1 MTKKGLNMFFGK
13 KKEEYDFSFVDDK
26 IRNLRNF
33 GVFISDDD
41 EKKLNSSDPIEKIKT
56 IFEFEEREN
65 FYWNTFK
72 NTYPVGMFSVLP
84 NREFIEWNK
93 DFENLTGWS
102 HNELKNID
110 SAAKVLWPINP
121 KECKVCKIVGQFDM
135 KERTAGFG
143 TADLIDKKGETIPVF
158 VYVIPVFNKGEL
170 DRTYVI
176 IRDRRDEIK
185 QRKSYLENAINPIIS
200 RLEKLVQKDLS
211 ALIKIENE
219 ELKSLENPI
228 NQIITTLQNILTSI
242 DSQAHNINENSNQ
255 TKEMLENSLSWA
267 NGEFQETQ
275 QDLMTKAKSL
285 DESTSSIEE
294 MVNLIK
300 DISDQ
305 TNLLALNAAI
315 EAARAGEHGRGFAV
329 VAEEVRNLAERSQ
342 KATTEISS
350 TISLIKDASFTII
363 QEIDNSIKDS
373 DKLIQTLNSINEKV
387 SSIEEHV
394 EKLTNEV
401 EEFKL

>member
-1 MTKKGLNMFFGK
+1 MFFSK
-13 KKEEYDFSFVDDK
+13 KTTQYDFSFVDEK

-33 GVFISDDD
+33 GIFISDDD
-41 EKKLNSSDPIEKIKT
+41 EKRLNSDNPIEKIKVL
-56 IFEFEEREN
+56 FEIEERELN
-65 FYWNTFK
+65 YWQTFK
-72 NTYPVGMFSVLP
+72 NTYPVAMFTVTP
-84 NREFIEWNK
+84 QRRFIEWNK
-93 DFENLTGWS
+93 DFETLTGWS
-102 HNELKNID
+102 HDELRNID

-121 KECKVCKIVGQFDM
+121 SECKVCKIVRKFDM
-135 KERTAGFG
+135 KEKKAGYG
-143 TADLIDKKGETIPVF
+143 LAKIIDKKNENIPVF
-158 VYVIPVFNKGEL
+158 VYVIPVFNRGEL

-176 IRDRRDEIK
+176 IRDRREEIN

-200 RLEKLVQKDLS
+200 RLERLAQKDISALVQID
-211 ALIKIENE
+211 NE

-228 NQIITTLQNILTSI
+228 NSIITTLQNII
-242 DSQAHNINENSNQ
+242 KNIEAQAHYVNENSNQ
-255 TKEMLENSLSWA
+255 TKEILENSLSWA

-300 DISDQ
+300 DIADQ

-350 TISLIKDASFTII
+350 TISVIKDASFTITDGI
-363 QEIDNSIKDS
+363 NNSIKDS
-373 DKLIQTLNSINEKV
+373 SKLIEALNTINEKV

-394 EKLTNEV
+394 MNLTNEV
-401 EEFKL
+401 KEFKL